1 MRSVCVPLVANETN
15 GPCTPT
21 PQPLSCQPQP
31 LNPHAKQSSRLITS
45 ELEVPIRLFAVPCSS
60 TLSLN
65 CTKTE
70 SLNGSSFCALPRIHK
85 RYGTP
90 ACAENCISTKVP
102 GLASAFE
109 SFAAPASGLCKRAP
123 LAAVASLTTW

>member
-1 MRSVCVPLVANETN
+1 MRNVCVPLVAKKTN

-45 ELEVPIRLFAVPCSS
+45 ELVVPIRLFAAPFSS

-65 CTKTE
+65 CTNTE
-70 SLNGSSFCALPRIHK
+70 SLNGSSFCALPRIQR
-85 RYGTP
+85 RYPTP
-90 ACAENCISTKVP
+90 ACAENCISTNVP
-102 GLASAFE
+102 GLASALA
-109 SFAAPASGLCKRAP
+109 SFAAPASG
-123 LAAVASLTTW
+123 